1 MGTTISTQPFH
12 LSPTPGFQEE
22 AGDKVLDALFVA
34 RTLANGNNVG
44 DERLDF
50 CLSPGWCMTLPP
62 LPPRT
67 AFSPP
72 HARPSP
78 SFPRFIVCV
87 CVRVY
92 TSCLCQATWC
102 SRKAAVFPLSRRV
115 GWHHE
120 HGCPGPFRCTTSCR
134 QGLATAYFHHRA
146 TPCRGRTLAPLHAG
160 TSPSSS
166 SLHHP
171 LACFHAV
178 HTPNPPLTPTHRQ
191 PARPS
196 HRTRLMQVTC
206 RNCVPSAHRRPLAPR
221 TSH

>member
-72 HARPSP
+72 HARPSH

-87 CVRVY
+87 CVCTPAAYAKLRGAAEKQLSSLSAGVLDGTTNTAVQGLFDALRAAAKASPLL
-92 TSCLCQATWC
+92 TSITERRLVV
-102 SRKAAVFPLSRRV
+102 AAHL
-115 GWHHE
+115 HHCMLV
-120 HGCPGPFRCTTSCR
+120 HHHHHHHRCTT
-134 QGLATAYFHHRA
+134 
-146 TPCRGRTLAPLHAG
+146 
-160 TSPSSS
+160 
-166 SLHHP
+166 HP
-171 LACFHAV
+171 PGFHAV
-178 HTPNPPLTPTHRQ
+178 KPPTHAAHRQ
-191 PARPS
+191 PPPRPS
-196 HRTRLMQVTC
+196 HRTRLMLVTC

>member
-62 LPPRT
+62 LPPPAPLSHLPMPT
-67 AFSPP
+67 PLL
-72 HARPSP
+72 PSVYC
-78 SFPRFIVCV
+78 VCV
-87 CVRVY
+87 CGC

-120 HGCPGPFRCTTSCR
+120 HGCAGPLRCTTSCR

-146 TPCRGRTLAPLHAG
+146 TPCRGCTLAPLHAG
-160 TSPSSS
+160 TSSSSS

-171 LACFHAV
+171 PACFPRRAYTHS
-178 HTPNPPLTPTHRQ
+178 PPPTAN

-206 RNCVPSAHRRPLAPR
+206 RNCVPSAHRRPLAPH